1 MRIKENKLLREWIR
15 ISLTEG
21 LLTENRGDVYEKTLE
36 NALNTIPGFKVM
48 PGASNNNTISD
59 LGINFYG
66 TNIAAEV
73 KLNHEANLGA
83 VSKET
88 IETLTFD
95 ASTDTFNYTVKS
107 DPFAQQYKDIIKTA
121 IGALN
126 AGTGPAQMRKLTDA
140 VRKPAQPIDL
150 ADEIVLMG
158 TISKIGKRD
167 KETGRTPAVDEFA
180 KKWAE
185 DPGGMANW
193 ITPAMKTDIFF
204 RVLKDEQDKSTAS
217 AERLAQ
223 IGLSP
228 EHVAAGFKTLSQVSP
243 GLNKTLMN
251 APVLTAAEVRKIMTR
266 KKGPNGADTD
276 YLITGRDDEN
286 SVSGEIHH
294 IGTDVLGLGTD
305 PFEPPSAN
313 LEVRLKG
320 GGSATKGTGTYGVQF
335 STKAEPGPAGLKFK
349 DAEALAAIFANS
361 RVAKSQDDDLKS
373 KLKSELIP
381 KSSPDRQPADSRS
394 PIPTTM
400 ARTDQGRIDRETR
413 RDPYA
418 NLSASLKRAVL
429 KRLLREAQKN

>member
-15 ISLTEG
+15 VSLTEG

-66 TNIAAEV
+66 MDIAAEV

>member
-185 DPGGMANW
+185 DPGAMANW

>member
-15 ISLTEG
+15 VSLTEG

>member
-1 MRIKENKLLREWIR
+1 MSQFDLLKEWIR
-15 ISLTEG
+15 RSLTEG

-73 KLNHEANLGA
+73 KLNHAANLGA

-95 ASTDTFNYTVKS
+95 ASTDTFKYTVKS
-107 DPFAQQYKDIIKTA
+107 DPFSQKYKDIIKTA

-140 VRKPAQPIDL
+140 VRKPAQPINL

-167 KETGRTPAVDEFA
+167 KETGRTPVVDEFA

-217 AERLAQ
+217 AERVAQ

-294 IGTDVLGLGTD
+294 IGADVLGLGTD
-305 PFEPPSAN
+305 PFEPASGN

-349 DAEALAAIFANS
+349 DVEELAAIFANS
-361 RVAKSQDDDLKS
+361 RVAKSQDGDSLKS
-373 KLKSELIP
+373 KLKSQFSKEFP
-381 KSSPDRQPADSRS
+381 KSSSVDRPTQKTAMRSRY
-394 PIPTTM
+394 
-400 ARTDQGRIDRETR
+400 DQGMLDRER
-413 RDPYA
+413 ARDPYA
-418 NLSASLKRAVL
+418 NLSDSLKRAVL
-429 KRLLREAQKN
+429 KRLLQEAQKKQH

>member
-66 TNIAAEV
+66 MDIAAEV